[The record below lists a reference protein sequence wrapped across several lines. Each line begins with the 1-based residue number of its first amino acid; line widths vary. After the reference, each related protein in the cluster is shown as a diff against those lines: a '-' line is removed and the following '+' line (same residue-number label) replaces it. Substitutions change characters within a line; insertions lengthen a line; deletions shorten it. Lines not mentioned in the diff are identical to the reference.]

1 MVLYVC
7 VFFFLWVL
15 SLRYGGL
22 CFYWVP
28 AQGSSKKKVGKSEIL
43 DDFINI
49 SPIHSLCV
57 AFCFFFLCFLWGLC
71 SHIS

>member
-1 MVLYVC
+1 MC
-7 VFFFLWVL
+7 VFFFSVGFIFTVRWVVFL
-15 SLRYGGL
+15 L
-22 CFYWVP
+22 
-28 AQGSSKKKVGKSEIL
+28 GSGTRIIKKKKWEKSEIL